1 MQSASICLECMGD
14 GAQPLPPLK
23 AQPWSLILFVQ
34 ILIDWSVTHATD
46 DPQLRTATL
55 CTPAW
60 QATVTEAFKAALAG
74 TIDKSCSACHRPH
87 AFAVMSYAFDV
98 SYEAL
103 AWMPLR
109 DEVSV
114 LALDNLE
121 TLRELWV
128 HYYTHDVRW
137 QV

>member
-1 MQSASICLECMGD
+1 MQSASICLDCMGD

-34 ILIDWSVTHATD
+34 ILIDWSVAHATD
-46 DPQLRTATL
+46 DQPTAIL

-74 TIDKSCSACHRPH
+74 TIGKSCSACRRPQG
-87 AFAVMSYAFDV
+87 FAVMPYAFDV
-98 SYEAL
+98 SYQAL

-114 LALDNLE
+114 LALDNME
-121 TLRELWV
+121 TLHEICV
-128 HYYTHDVRW
+128 HACPVASLIAA
-137 QV
+137 QG

>member
-1 MQSASICLECMGD
+1 MQSASICLGCMED

-34 ILIDWSVTHATD
+34 ILIDWGVAHATD
-46 DPQLRTATL
+46 DQHTAIL

-60 QATVTEAFKAALAG
+60 KATVTEAFNAALAG
-74 TIDKSCSACHRPH
+74 TKDKSCSACHRPQ

-109 DEVSV
+109 GEVSV
-114 LALDNLE
+114 LALDNME
-121 TLRELWV
+121 TLHEMCV
-128 HYYTHDVRW
+128 HICPVASLIAA
-137 QV
+137 QG